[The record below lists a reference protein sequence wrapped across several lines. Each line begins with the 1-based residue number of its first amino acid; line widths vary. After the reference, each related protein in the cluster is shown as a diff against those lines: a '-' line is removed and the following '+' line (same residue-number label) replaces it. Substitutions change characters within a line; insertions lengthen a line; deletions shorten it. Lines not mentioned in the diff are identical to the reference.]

1 MSTDPNEDRLLD
13 HEYDG
18 IKEYDNPM
26 PRWWLATFLVTI
38 IFAILSLLN
47 VPMIGIG
54 KGRLA
59 DYEAEMAQAA
69 ALAAKNN
76 PLAGITADQLVA
88 ASTDP
93 AEHALGSATF
103 ATICAS
109 CHLADGGGQIGPNL
123 TDRYWLHGN
132 RPLEIFKTV
141 TEGVAA
147 KGMPPWGKMLKPAQ
161 LIAVT
166 GYVLTLQGT
175 APKTPKPPQGIDADS
190 AAAKAK

>member
-18 IKEYDNPM
+18 IREYDNPM
-26 PRWWLATFLVTI
+26 PRWWLATFWVTI
-38 IFAILSLLN
+38 IFAILYLLN
-47 VPMIGIG
+47 VPVIGIG

-59 DYEAEMAQAA
+59 DYEADMAQAA

-88 ASTDP
+88 VSTDP

-103 ATICAS
+103 ATSCAS

-141 TEGVAA
+141 TDGVAA

-166 GYVLTLQGT
+166 GYVLTLRGAT
-175 APKTPKPPQGIDADS
+175 PKTPKPPQGIDADS